1 MTSEL
6 LEQTQ
11 TTLPPG
17 TFGLP
22 LVGESLAFL
31 SDRDF
36 IKKHQKEYG
45 NIFKTKLFGSPV
57 IFVIGGEEVNFVLS
71 NENKYFEAYPI
82 GNTRSLLGEYSLS
95 IQTGE
100 VHKSHRRIIKNA
112 FSPRKISSYQS
123 TIQSITQEY
132 LNKWSRLG
140 EFKWC
145 SELHNYTFDIACKYL
160 ISIDNGSQKEI
171 GKLFRSWNKGLF
183 SIAPS
188 LPFTNS
194 KRALDDREKLL
205 DLVEGII
212 QSRSSDVENYDDALF
227 YLMQSELDNGRK
239 LTLEE
244 IKHQILLLLFSGHE
258 TLTSGLSSLCLNLSQ
273 NLYVLR
279 LCREEQE
286 KCRVKQSE
294 RPDLSSM
301 PYLDSVLLESI
312 RLVPPVVAGFRRVKQ
327 TCNFNNYIFNENWL
341 TFYQIALTHQDP
353 GIYSQPDTFIPDRF
367 HANNSQK
374 LVQSS
379 SYIPFASG
387 MRECIGKEFAM
398 LEMKIFASN
407 LIANYEWKL
416 SPKQNLEYNVIP
428 VPTPKDGLKVK
439 LWKNK

>member
-1 MTSEL
+1 MTSDL
-6 LEQTQ
+6 LEQRQ

-17 TFGLP
+17 SFGLP
-22 LVGESLAFL
+22 LVGESLAFIG
-31 SDRDF
+31 DRDF
-36 IKKHQKEYG
+36 IKKRQKKYG

-71 NENKYFEAYPI
+71 NENKYFEAYPV

-100 VHKSHRRIIKNA
+100 VHKNHRRIIKKA
-112 FSPRKISSYQS
+112 FSPRKISSYQN

-132 LNKWSRLG
+132 LNKWSKLG

-160 ISIDNGSQKEI
+160 ISIDNGSQKRI
-171 GKLFRSWNKGLF
+171 GELFRSWNKGLF
-183 SIAPS
+183 SIAPP

-212 QSRSSDVENYDDALF
+212 QSRSSNVENYDDSLF
-227 YLMQSELDNGRK
+227 HLMQSESDDGKK

-273 NLYVLR
+273 NCDVLR

-286 KCRVKQSE
+286 KCREDKQSASL
-294 RPDLSSM
+294 DFSSM
-301 PYLDSVLLESI
+301 PYLDSVLLESL
-312 RLVPPVVAGFRRVKQ
+312 RVVSPVVAGFRRVKQ
-327 TCNFNNYIFNENWL
+327 TCSFKNYTFSENWL
-341 TFYQIALTHQDP
+341 TFYQIAFTHQNSD
-353 GIYSQPDTFIPDRF
+353 IYSQPDKFIPERF
-367 HANNSQK
+367 DSSNSQQ
-374 LVQSS
+374 LVKSAD
-379 SYIPFASG
+379 YIPFGGG
-387 MRECIGKEFAM
+387 MRECVGKEFAM
-398 LEMKIFASN
+398 LEMKIFASD
-407 LIANYEWKL
+407 LIANYEWEL
-416 SPKQNLEYNVIP
+416 SPNQDLGYNIIP

-439 LWKNK
+439 LWKK